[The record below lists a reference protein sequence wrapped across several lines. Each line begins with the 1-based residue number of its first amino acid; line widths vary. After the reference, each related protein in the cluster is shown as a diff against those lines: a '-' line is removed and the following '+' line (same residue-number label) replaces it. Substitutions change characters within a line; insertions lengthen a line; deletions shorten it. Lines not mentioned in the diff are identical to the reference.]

1 MKLGGQQAL
10 EHIKKLTRNLQ
21 LQFLPKSDSWQSK
34 NVQRSKQNKPSK
46 YEMELQSKCIQEEL
60 QALGLHAHKLRGML
74 EDRRKK
80 LELEKIMCKNATW
93 HEANNMF

>member
-1 MKLGGQQAL
+1 
-10 EHIKKLTRNLQ
+10 
-21 LQFLPKSDSWQSK
+21 
-34 NVQRSKQNKPSK
+34 
-46 YEMELQSKCIQEEL
+46 MELQSKCIQEEL